1 MPYVVLTHQRP
12 GAAHCAPVPAGP
24 VHNALIFLVPILVM
38 TLLNFVLNSQSSA
51 VTLAVVLPTGSDP
64 ATAQVNQ
71 ILTQAFDQQ
80 KENLTV
86 SYITADDADS
96 TLSNGDANGV
106 LIFPADFATRL

>member
-1 MPYVVLTHQRP
+1 
-12 GAAHCAPVPAGP
+12 
-24 VHNALIFLVPILVM
+24 M

-80 KENLTV
+80 KEKLTV